1 MAKEIKDKVV
11 NSLWIGDKL
20 SPINIVSI
28 NSFLSL
34 DYQYNLYT
42 YDDIENVP
50 PNVNLLDG
58 NDILPDSGIWYY
70 GKGFNKG
77 SPSAFSNEFRYK
89 FLYEMGGL
97 YCDTDFVLLKDF
109 DFHDHDYVLAQE
121 YNSKQHDYI
130 VVSTF
135 LIYSKH
141 KNQKVFE
148 ECMNHTDTI
157 DRKTVVHGQIGPML
171 LDAYAHKNELWG
183 YMSEVEKFTAVA
195 RGWEEVENLITEK
208 NIPKDAYGIHL
219 WNAMWNNPDTNLNVN
234 FINFPKDC
242 VWEQLKRKYL

>member
-1 MAKEIKDKVV
+1 MKNKVV

-50 PNVNLLDG
+50 SKVNLLDG
-58 NDILPDSGIWYY
+58 NDILPDSAIWYY

-77 SPSAFSNEFRYK
+77 SPSSFSNEFRYK
-89 FLYEMGGL
+89 LLYEMGGL

-109 DFHDHDYVLAQE
+109 DYDNQDFVFAQE
-121 YNSKQHDYI
+121 YNSLKHEYKVVSSFMMYSKYSKQNVFKDCIDYI
-130 VVSTF
+130 NSVDKENLVNS
-135 LIYSKH
+135 
-141 KNQKVFE
+141 E
-148 ECMNHTDTI
+148 
-157 DRKTVVHGQIGPML
+157 IGPL
-171 LDAYAHKNELWG
+171 LIDKISHKFELWE
-183 YMSEVEKFTAVA
+183 YMSEVEKFTSVA
-195 RGWEEVENLITEK
+195 RGWEESKNLITENK
-208 NIPKDAYGIHL
+208 IPKDAYGIHL
-219 WNAMWNNPDTNLNVN
+219 WQARWKPEGISPYDSFDTE
-234 FINFPKDC
+234 C